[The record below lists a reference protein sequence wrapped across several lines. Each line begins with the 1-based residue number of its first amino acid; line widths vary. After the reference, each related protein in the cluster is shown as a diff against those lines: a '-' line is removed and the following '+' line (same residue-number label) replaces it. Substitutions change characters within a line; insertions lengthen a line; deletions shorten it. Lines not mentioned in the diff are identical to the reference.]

1 MARGSQGALAAP
13 SSTGR
18 PSGGYGVGPYFLAKF
33 LVDTPVDSL
42 FAMLFAAIVGPM
54 AGLNS
59 RSRCAPDAMHPIL
72 SERCS
77 KNSAFLDAGRAAPH
91 HARLLPCSTVF
102 PGLSSTLSSETAH
115 IRLACTYEEPGRAHL
130 AFLTAWSCL
139 SGGPDRTRWST
150 HSGSS
155 RRIMVLTVRMGT
167 EGQQWERYIY
177 ARLPPREGVCLGW
190 RA

>member
-72 SERCS
+72 SERM
-77 KNSAFLDAGRAAPH
+77 L
-91 HARLLPCSTVF
+91 
-102 PGLSSTLSSETAH
+102 
-115 IRLACTYEEPGRAHL
+115 
-130 AFLTAWSCL
+130 
-139 SGGPDRTRWST
+139 
-150 HSGSS
+150 
-155 RRIMVLTVRMGT
+155 
-167 EGQQWERYIY
+167 
-177 ARLPPREGVCLGW
+177 
-190 RA
+190 